1 MESSDL
7 RTRGRRLLT
16 QIREGMVVD
25 EMDGQTLGTVRQVF
39 LGPPIEDGAAMATPS
54 EGAVGEHT
62 FLHDLAEAIAPDDLP
77 QEIKDRLRLSG
88 FIRIDMAGML
98 RADRYAFPEQI
109 TSVDAQ
115 RVTLG
120 VSRDQLL
127 GARSP

>member
-1 MESSDL
+1 MEA
-7 RTRGRRLLT
+7 
-16 QIREGMVVD
+16 
-25 EMDGQTLGTVRQVF
+25 GT
-39 LGPPIEDGAAMATPS
+39 ATATPS
-54 EGAVGEHT
+54 EGAAGEHT

-77 QEIKDRLRLSG
+77 QEIRDRLRLSG

-109 TSVDAQ
+109 ASVDVA